1 MIKSM
6 TGYGRAES
14 SFQGL
19 KWSVEI
25 RSVNHRYNEIMFK
38 MPKEWMAIE
47 EQMKKIIQTNVKRGK
62 VDVFIV
68 VGRDDQ
74 SKQPIK
80 VDWELLDEYIKVI
93 QEIKKRLNLEG
104 QLVLKDLLTVPEL
117 IQFELEFPDIDLF
130 VPEILKTVE
139 LACQSLMTMRLREGN
154 ALYEELTS
162 RVHKMMDLLIQIE
175 NRAPQVIEDYRQKLK
190 TRISDWLNDTVE
202 LDEARFLNEI
212 AFFTDKANIDEEI
225 TRLRSHFQQFL
236 LIMEQD
242 EPIGRKLDFLIQEM
256 NREMNTIGS
265 KANDLLLS
273 QIVVELKSE
282 LEKIREQV
290 QNIE

>member
-1 MIKSM
+1 
-6 TGYGRAES
+6 
-14 SFQGL
+14 
-19 KWSVEI
+19 
-25 RSVNHRYNEIMFK
+25 
-38 MPKEWMAIE
+38 
-47 EQMKKIIQTNVKRGK
+47 
-62 VDVFIV
+62 
-68 VGRDDQ
+68 
-74 SKQPIK
+74 
-80 VDWELLDEYIKVI
+80 
-93 QEIKKRLNLEG
+93 
-104 QLVLKDLLTVPEL
+104 
-117 IQFELEFPDIDLF
+117 
-130 VPEILKTVE
+130 
-139 LACQSLMTMRLREGN
+139 MRLREGN

-225 TRLRSHFQQFL
+225 TRLKSHFQQFL

>member
-1 MIKSM
+1 M

-104 QLVLKDLLTVPEL
+104 QLVLKDFLTVPEL

>member
-1 MIKSM
+1 M

-93 QEIKKRLNLEG
+93 QEIKN
-104 QLVLKDLLTVPEL
+104 V
-117 IQFELEFPDIDLF
+117 
-130 VPEILKTVE
+130 
-139 LACQSLMTMRLREGN
+139 
-154 ALYEELTS
+154 
-162 RVHKMMDLLIQIE
+162 
-175 NRAPQVIEDYRQKLK
+175 
-190 TRISDWLNDTVE
+190 
-202 LDEARFLNEI
+202 
-212 AFFTDKANIDEEI
+212 
-225 TRLRSHFQQFL
+225 
-236 LIMEQD
+236 
-242 EPIGRKLDFLIQEM
+242 
-256 NREMNTIGS
+256 
-265 KANDLLLS
+265 
-273 QIVVELKSE
+273 
-282 LEKIREQV
+282 
-290 QNIE
+290 

>member
-1 MIKSM
+1 M